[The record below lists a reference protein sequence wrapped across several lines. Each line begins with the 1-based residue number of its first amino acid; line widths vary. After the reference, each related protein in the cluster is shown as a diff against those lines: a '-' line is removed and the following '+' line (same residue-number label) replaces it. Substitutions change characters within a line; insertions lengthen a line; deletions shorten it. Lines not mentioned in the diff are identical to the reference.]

1 MKIYLL
7 MGCGLALTIGICV
20 AVIHFEADQTRESM
34 REMARTEIPNGVS
47 NGIEQSIDTTVDR
60 APELGGKIVDKVG
73 STIGKVAGDV
83 AGEVATSTGAPAGL
97 PEAAESAGKVAGDLL
112 GRIRDTLGDP
122 SGRGG
127 DGTSSQSG
135 KTPPKE
141 DSASNTP
148 ASDDSA
154 ASNSSGSDGDSK
166 PAPRSKSRNPADIV
180 DGLFDV
186 VRGATKAGDQI
197 GQQMFKLSPAEERQ
211 WGQAFHDQILSEKK
225 IIRKPALTKRI
236 ERIAA
241 PLLSARRR
249 RAIEYTFT
257 VIDSKIDS
265 INAFSTVGGF
275 IYLHS
280 ALIDF
285 AQNDQELQFVIGH
298 EIGHVDLGHCAQQLT
313 YTARA
318 SELGTPV
325 AGQVVGVLHQIIT
338 MPYSKDDEFAADA
351 YGFKAVIAAGQT
363 REQALSFPRR
373 FGKWLIEHGLEEP
386 GDEQAEKTVAS
397 VLATRAQDHFQS
409 HPPMDQRIRRLEAI
423 DVGEHAK

>member
-7 MGCGLALTIGICV
+7 MGCGLVLTIGLCV
-20 AVIHFEADQTRESM
+20 AVIHFESDQTREAM
-34 REMARTEIPNGVS
+34 RGIAREEIPNAVPAA
-47 NGIEQSIDTTVDR
+47 IDKSIDNTIDR
-60 APELGGKIVDKVG
+60 APELGVKIVDKIGTTV
-73 STIGKVAGDV
+73 GKVAGDV
-83 AGEVATSTGAPAGL
+83 AKSTGATAGL

-112 GRIRDTLGDP
+112 GRIRDTI
-122 SGRGG
+122 S
-127 DGTSSQSG
+127 GTSSPGDKPSSDSGAGDPTPSSG
-135 KTPPKE
+135 KS
-141 DSASNTP
+141 DSQSRRSGQTG
-148 ASDDSA
+148 DDS
-154 ASNSSGSDGDSK
+154 K
-166 PAPRSKSRNPADIV
+166 EAPRAAAGNPANII

-186 VRGATKAGDQI
+186 VRGATKAGDQV

-211 WGQAFHDQILSEKK
+211 WGQAFHDQILSENK

-249 RAIEYTFT
+249 HAIDYTFT

-325 AGQVVGVLHQIIT
+325 AGHVVGVLHQIIT

-386 GDEQAEKTVAS
+386 TDEPAEKTVAS

-423 DVGEHAK
+423 DVGAHARK